1 MATEKEKTEKVMELE
16 WLTIYGL
23 ALGMWE
29 LFGES
34 SFAATKII
42 GDLILS
48 RMEMESGLEI
58 QGESLENILI
68 ELQRLLSDETS
79 LFESGNTVLEN
90 DRILF
95 SCNNC
100 LGTSGCNELQEMDVQ
115 PFYCAVY
122 NVVTAALRT
131 RQGKQCRFISRKMD
145 KQTCVLEM
153 QIMN

>member
-1 MATEKEKTEKVMELE
+1 MATEKEKAEKMIEIE
-16 WLTIYGL
+16 GLTIYGL
-23 ALGMWE
+23 AMGMWE

-58 QGESLENILI
+58 QGESVENVLI
-68 ELQRLLSDETS
+68 ELVRLFTDETG
-79 LFESGNTVLEN
+79 LFESGTTALEN
-90 DRILF
+90 NHIVF
-95 SCNNC
+95 SCKNC
-100 LGTSGCNELQEMDVQ
+100 LGMDGCNELQEMDVQ
-115 PFYCAVY
+115 PFFCAVY

-131 RQGKQCRFISRKMD
+131 RQGKQCRFVSRKSEN
-145 KQTCVLEM
+145 QTCILEF